1 MEVRIADS
9 LVARRSPALLAA
21 IFAGVALMLAA
32 IGTYGVLAY
41 AVSQRRR
48 EIGVRMA
55 LGALPTQVA
64 GHFLSL
70 GLRLLATGM
79 VLGVIG
85 SWLAGRAMQRVLFD
99 VPTLPLATVAGT
111 TVVMTIVS
119 LVACLLPIL
128 RASRVDP
135 MEALRCE

>member
-1 MEVRIADS
+1 MATASVWRCT
-9 LVARRSPALLAA
+9 R
-21 IFAGVALMLAA
+21 ALMLAA

-85 SWLAGRAMQRVLFD
+85 SWLAGSAMQRVLFD
-99 VPTLPLATVAGT
+99 VPALHPVILVGT
-111 TVVMTIVS
+111 GVVMTIVS
-119 LVACLLPIL
+119 LVACLLPTL
-128 RASRVDP
+128 RAAKVDP